1 MKFFKRAWQLPQ
13 REWYRLFSKV
23 DDHTM
28 YFESNPDFADN
39 ARALFEYLMEQGLNE
54 TYRIY
59 WAADRPVPQLDGVK
73 NVVQICKKDKKQVV
87 KALYSSKY
95 IFYTHGLSGWIREKP
110 GQTVVNLWHGC
121 GYKASRNKDR
131 GRFSLRTLISTGKM
145 VFDYVLVP
153 GEVFIETKSEFFRCP
168 KEKVLPIGY
177 PRYDLLRQECRA
189 WPRICEELDIREGG
203 RVVMWMPTYRQTGD
217 ASYKE
222 GQMKNQYWLPLLHS
236 DEELAELDR
245 QCARRGITLLIKKH
259 RSQAVF
265 HGDNGRFSSI
275 RFLDDSDLERWNTQ
289 LYLMLPHTDALITD
303 YSSIAVD
310 YLLLDKP
317 IAFTLDDY
325 EEYKQLRG
333 FVFEDALAYM
343 PGHHIFE
350 TDQLEAFF
358 DDICAGNDRYRDDR
372 RRLMPRMQ
380 NPTDSYCRRIAEQF
394 EI

>member
-1 MKFFKRAWQLPQ
+1 
-13 REWYRLFSKV
+13 
-23 DDHTM
+23 
-28 YFESNPDFADN
+28 
-39 ARALFEYLMEQGLNE
+39 
-54 TYRIY
+54 
-59 WAADRPVPQLDGVK
+59 
-73 NVVQICKKDKKQVV
+73 
-87 KALYSSKY
+87 
-95 IFYTHGLSGWIREKP
+95 
-110 GQTVVNLWHGC
+110 
-121 GYKASRNKDR
+121 
-131 GRFSLRTLISTGKM
+131 
-145 VFDYVLVP
+145 
-153 GEVFIETKSEFFRCP
+153 
-168 KEKVLPIGY
+168 
-177 PRYDLLRQECRA
+177 
-189 WPRICEELDIREGG
+189 
-203 RVVMWMPTYRQTGD
+203 MWMPTYRQTGD

-265 HGDNGRFSSI
+265 HGDNRRFSSI

-289 LYLMLPHTDALITD
+289 LYLILPHTDALITD

-343 PGHHIFE
+343 PGHHVFE
-350 TDQLEAFF
+350 TDQLEAFL
-358 DDICAGNDRYRDDR
+358 DDVCAGNDRYRDDR
-372 RRLMPRMQ
+372 HRLMPRMQ